1 MNEDEISS
9 EQNNASYS
17 MPKSENNDW
26 YFGGAFIAGIL
37 VFIGVWIYAIS
48 EWGFLLGLIF
58 GWIPAIIAGIIG
70 GFLWPLIALIILW
83 LMVSSR

>member
-1 MNEDEISS
+1 MNEDEITL
-9 EQNNASYS
+9 EQNNASFS
-17 MPKSENNDW
+17 MSKNGSYDG
-26 YFGGAFIAGIL
+26 YFGGVIIAGII

-58 GWIPAIIAGIIG
+58 GWIPAIIAGVIG

-83 LMVSSR
+83 LVVSSR